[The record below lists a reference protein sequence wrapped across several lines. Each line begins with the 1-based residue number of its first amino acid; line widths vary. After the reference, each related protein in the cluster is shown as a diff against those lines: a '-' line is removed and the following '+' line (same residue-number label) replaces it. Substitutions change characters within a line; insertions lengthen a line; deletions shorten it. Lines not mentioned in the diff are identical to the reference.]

1 MDEIKFQTIRIYR
14 DQRTRILGIPQ
25 CSGDEPPKA
34 DEINAEGEN
43 ICGSASFG
51 SEATLMGLE
60 PSDVEV
66 SWSLVAGFA
75 CGLLLWMVSG
85 VVNSSELELPPST
98 MESSCRR
105 AKRPVTASSLI
116 ALARRLHRPGLSISV
131 GHVVC
136 GVVRSGSGSVSCC
149 MWALLSRGVGPL
161 GVGIEKSW
169 RKKERRAYEEQE
181 VGREYIVQRKAAFK
195 KGRNVD

>member
-1 MDEIKFQTIRIYR
+1 MQQLAGWNRNSGGEDLW

-25 CSGDEPPKA
+25 FSGDEPPRA
-34 DEINAEGEN
+34 DDIKVEGEN

-66 SWSLVAGFA
+66 SWSLGAGFA
-75 CGLLLWMVSG
+75 WGLLLWMVSG
-85 VVNSSELELPPST
+85 VVNPSELELPLST

-105 AKRPVTASSLI
+105 AKRPVMASSLI
-116 ALARRLHRPGLSISV
+116 ALVRRLHSPGLSVSV

-136 GVVRSGSGSVSCC
+136 GVARSGSGSVSCC
-149 MWALLSRGVGPL
+149 MWALLSLGVDPL
-161 GVGIEKSW
+161 GVGMEKTW
-169 RKKERRAYEEQE
+169 KK
-181 VGREYIVQRKAAFK
+181 
-195 KGRNVD
+195 

>member
-1 MDEIKFQTIRIYR
+1 MYGN
-14 DQRTRILGIPQ
+14 QRTRILGIPQ
-25 CSGDEPPKA
+25 FSGDEPPKA
-34 DEINAEGEN
+34 DDIKAEGEN
-43 ICGSASFG
+43 ICGSPSFG

-75 CGLLLWMVSG
+75 CELLLWMVSG
-85 VVNSSELELPPST
+85 VVNPSELELPLPI

-105 AKRPVTASSLI
+105 AKRPEMASSLI
-116 ALARRLHRPGLSISV
+116 ALARRFHSPGLSVSV

-136 GVVRSGSGSVSCC
+136 GVARSGSGSVSCC

-161 GVGIEKSW
+161 GVGMEKTW
-169 RKKERRAYEEQE
+169 RKKERRAYEGEE
-181 VGREYIVQRKAAFK
+181 GGRQCIVLY
-195 KGRNVD
+195 KGKRL